1 MSAGDGSFAGDVCCC
16 LSHISFPAANPA
28 AVTGLTRS
36 NRNRPEIFSE
46 KEKQRKQARE
56 MDKKVASK
64 SHCSKGHRRDKNKV
78 TV

>member
-1 MSAGDGSFAGDVCCC
+1 MSAGDGSFAGDVCC

-28 AVTGLTRS
+28 AVTGLTGS

-64 SHCSKGHRRDKNKV
+64 SHCSREGTQKRQKKK
-78 TV
+78 